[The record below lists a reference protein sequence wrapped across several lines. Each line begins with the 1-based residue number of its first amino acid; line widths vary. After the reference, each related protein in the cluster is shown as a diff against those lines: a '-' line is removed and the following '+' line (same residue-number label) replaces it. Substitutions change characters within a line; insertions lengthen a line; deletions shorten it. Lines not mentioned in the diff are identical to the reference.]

1 VHIRLVPARRP
12 VQAPH
17 SDATPVPPVRAA
29 AAVLTVV
36 AVLAIAGAAIGVRN
50 LAAHDPT
57 VNGTPPFAGAWNAD
71 ASFGPVR
78 VEQVERVANDEFTGG
93 HHTAQ
98 EKVDELRVSVE
109 MANHLARR
117 IPFSPGQFRVRLGAV
132 TFTSVRPN
140 PPPNSIGAGDTVR
153 QQLTFVVPA
162 RRSAYTLLFD
172 DLGRA
177 TPLTIALGSLSTA
190 RKD

>member
-1 VHIRLVPARRP
+1 MRRRRSSSSWCCSRSS
-12 VQAPH
+12 ALR
-17 SDATPVPPVRAA
+17 SACEASTRTTRRWTAA
-29 AAVLTVV
+29 
-36 AVLAIAGAAIGVRN
+36 
-50 LAAHDPT
+50 
-57 VNGTPPFAGAWNAD
+57 PPFAGAWNAD
-71 ASFGPVR
+71 ASFGPIR
-78 VEQVERVANDEFTGG
+78 VEDVNRVANDEFTGG

-98 EKVDELRVSVE
+98 EKVDELRVTVKI
-109 MANHLARR
+109 ANHLDRR
-117 IPFSPGQFRVRLGAV
+117 VPFSPGQFRVRLGGI

-172 DLGRA
+172 DLGRPR
-177 TPLTIALGSLSTA
+177 PLSIALGSLPTA

>member
-1 VHIRLVPARRP
+1 VVA
-12 VQAPH
+12 A
-17 SDATPVPPVRAA
+17 PVPPVRV
-29 AAVLTVV
+29 AAVVLVVV
-36 AVLAIAGAAIGVRN
+36 ALLAIAGAALGVRG

-78 VEQVERVANDEFTGG
+78 VEDVKRVANDEFTGG

-98 EKVDELRVSVE
+98 ETVDELRISVE
-109 MANHLARR
+109 IANHLHRR
-117 IPFSPGQFRVRLGAV
+117 IPFSPGQFRVRLGGI

-162 RRSAYTLLFD
+162 RRSTYTLLFD
-172 DLGRA
+172 DLGRPR
-177 TPLTIALGSLSTA
+177 PLTIALGSLPTA